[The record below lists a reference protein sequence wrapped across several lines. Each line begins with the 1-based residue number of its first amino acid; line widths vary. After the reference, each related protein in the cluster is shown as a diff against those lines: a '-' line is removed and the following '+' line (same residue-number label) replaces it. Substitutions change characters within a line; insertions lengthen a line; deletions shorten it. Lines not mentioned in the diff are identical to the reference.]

1 MFSKRIYTLFVII
14 ILSFFYAL
22 QGYGV
27 QKIDDTNVEDV
38 VVKFSYLGAQ
48 NKSVT
53 SLLFSM
59 KDYND
64 LTDKF
69 AAHNILYNN
78 DKTLLIPLR
87 TSLSEQEDIIGTV
100 KLLKSSPKNIE
111 LSVVLLDT
119 KKDTVAEYR
128 LDRKQASQFYSKI
141 VNIVKSNRKIIEA
154 LENWGNA
161 TRFALP

>member
-1 MFSKRIYTLFVII
+1 MISKHKFTLFVII
-14 ILSFFYAL
+14 TLSFFYAL

-27 QKIDDTNVEDV
+27 QKSDDTEVEYI

-59 KDYND
+59 NDYND
-64 LTDKF
+64 LADKF
-69 AAHNILYNN
+69 ATHNVLYNN
-78 DKTLLIPLR
+78 DKTLLIPLY
-87 TSLSEQEDIIGTV
+87 TSLLEQERIISTV
-100 KLLKSSPKNIE
+100 KLLKGDPKNTE

-119 KKDTVAEYR
+119 KKDTVVEYR
-128 LDRKQASQFYSKI
+128 LNRKQASLFYTKV
-141 VNIVKSNRKIIEA
+141 VNIIKSNRKIVEA

-161 TRFALP
+161 TGFALH